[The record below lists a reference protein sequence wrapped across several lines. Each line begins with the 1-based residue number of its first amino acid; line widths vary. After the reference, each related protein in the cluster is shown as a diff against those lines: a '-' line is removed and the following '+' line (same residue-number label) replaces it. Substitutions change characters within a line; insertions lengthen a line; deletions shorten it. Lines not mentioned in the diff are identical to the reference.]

1 MSEVAAGHFATGK
14 LGGRIALVTGASRG
28 LGAAIARA
36 YAREGAELILTART
50 VGGLEEVDDEIRK
63 ISGKTS
69 LLVPLDL
76 KDGDA
81 IDRLGA
87 ALFER
92 YGRLD
97 VLVGNAGQLGTL
109 SPIGHIKPAEWQDV
123 IDVNLTA
130 NWRLIRSLDPLLR
143 QSAAG
148 RAIFVSSGAARGP
161 RAYWGTYAVSKAAL
175 EMMVG
180 VYAQEIQQTNVRA
193 NLIDPGRTRTRMR
206 AKAYPGEDPMSLKA
220 PDEITGRFIDLA
232 SADFTGNGQIVNAQ

>member
-1 MSEVAAGHFATGK
+1 MSQESSGRLA
-14 LGGRIALVTGASRG
+14 GRIALVTGASRG

-36 YAREGAELILTART
+36 YAGEGADLILTART

-81 IDRLGA
+81 VDRLGA

-109 SPIGHIKPAEWQDV
+109 SPLGHIKPADWQVV
-123 IDVNLTA
+123 IDVIL
-130 NWRLIRSLDPLLR
+130 
-143 QSAAG
+143 SAF
-148 RAIFVSSGAARGP
+148 IKMITLKYMAAFR
-161 RAYWGTYAVSKAAL
+161 
-175 EMMVG
+175 
-180 VYAQEIQQTNVRA
+180 
-193 NLIDPGRTRTRMR
+193 
-206 AKAYPGEDPMSLKA
+206 
-220 PDEITGRFIDLA
+220 
-232 SADFTGNGQIVNAQ
+232 